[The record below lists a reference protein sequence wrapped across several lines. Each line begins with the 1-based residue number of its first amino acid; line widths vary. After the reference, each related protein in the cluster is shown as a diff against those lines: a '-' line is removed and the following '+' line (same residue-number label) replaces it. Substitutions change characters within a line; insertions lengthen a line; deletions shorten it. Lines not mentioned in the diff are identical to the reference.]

1 MAVSNYVLYSGRSNS
16 GIQSNKN
23 EDYIVFREYDDILFS
38 AIADGSGSKDSD
50 ANPAAIAA
58 MQTADIIGRI
68 CKKDKGL
75 LLSNAKLLM
84 EEAMLSANN
93 ILIGY
98 KLGNEE
104 KYYGFATTLTALLL
118 QPNGTLTFGHAGN
131 SRIYLI
137 RDGELRQLTKDHTKG
152 QQLVDAG
159 YMTEEDYYVSLERLS
174 LYNGLGILPTPSIQS
189 FEFPLKPGEV
199 VVMTPDGV
207 HYSLRPEA
215 IYNII
220 ASSDNVDE
228 ACENIVKTVLD
239 LKNYRDN
246 ISVNILW
253 YLGEKPEKEGKE

>member
-84 EEAMLSANN
+84 EEAILAANN

-118 QPNGTLTFGHAGN
+118 QPNGTPYFRPCWKLQDLPDPRWGVKTADERPYKRAAAGRC
-131 SRIYLI
+131 RIY
-137 RDGELRQLTKDHTKG
+137 D
-152 QQLVDAG
+152 
-159 YMTEEDYYVSLERLS
+159 
-174 LYNGLGILPTPSIQS
+174 
-189 FEFPLKPGEV
+189 
-199 VVMTPDGV
+199 
-207 HYSLRPEA
+207 
-215 IYNII
+215 
-220 ASSDNVDE
+220 
-228 ACENIVKTVLD
+228 
-239 LKNYRDN
+239 
-246 ISVNILW
+246 
-253 YLGEKPEKEGKE
+253 